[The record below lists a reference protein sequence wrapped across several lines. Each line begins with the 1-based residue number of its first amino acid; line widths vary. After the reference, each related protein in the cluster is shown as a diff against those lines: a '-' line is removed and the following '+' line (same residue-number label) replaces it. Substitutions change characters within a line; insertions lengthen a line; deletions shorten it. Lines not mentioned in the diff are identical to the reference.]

1 MANPTQYYDIIRRPL
16 VTEKSTGMQERC
28 NQVCFEVAP
37 TTNKIEIKK
46 AVETLFEV
54 KVKAVNIVLM
64 PSKHRRMFG
73 RPGTT
78 RPWKKAIVTLR
89 QGESIDIA

>member
-1 MANPTQYYDIIRRPL
+1 MVNATQYYEVIRKPL

-28 NQVCFEVAP
+28 NQYCFEVAP
-37 TTNKIEIKK
+37 GTNKVEVRK
-46 AVETLFEV
+46 AIETLFSV
-54 KVKAVNIVLM
+54 KVTAVNVLRM

-73 RPGTT
+73 RPGAT

-89 QGESIDIA
+89 QGDTIDLT